1 MVASAADFNI
11 DMVSMSEG
19 DRLLAAAVSSGVV
32 ASGAVHGTT
41 SVVVVTVVEVCSVIV
56 VVGIKLRVQA
66 VVVA

>member
-32 ASGAVHGTT
+32 ASGAVPGTT